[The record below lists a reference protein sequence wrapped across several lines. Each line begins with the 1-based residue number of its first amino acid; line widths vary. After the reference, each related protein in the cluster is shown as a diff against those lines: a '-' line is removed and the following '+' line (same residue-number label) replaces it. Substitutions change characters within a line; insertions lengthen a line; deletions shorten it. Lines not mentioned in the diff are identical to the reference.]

1 MSSIVLRSCRLDRSD
16 RTPGVGERWDT
27 QGPRRCVPGA
37 NVGIR
42 HANTVF
48 SFCVEVS
55 ATLESWPLSR
65 SARRASMYRSG
76 DMIEAVNAPKRLN
89 SVSWREEDTSDAPVT
104 LTPRKKEKGPRTDPR
119 SPCQEDALYPA
130 ERDRRDR
137 GAG

>member
-1 MSSIVLRSCRLDRSD
+1 M
-16 RTPGVGERWDT
+16 
-27 QGPRRCVPGA
+27 
-37 NVGIR
+37 
-42 HANTVF
+42 
-48 SFCVEVS
+48 
-55 ATLESWPLSR
+55 LESWPLSR

-137 GAG
+137 GAGRKMVGKAFRIY